1 MQVWNVLHMACWKC
15 TTYKFAKNLPSLY
28 HRTTLSGYIFATK
41 ACINNWKKLVKQQ
54 YLLNMSWQYDE
65 LLPTNRA
72 EIGLGV
78 WGTPAN
84 FNRFRVL
91 ASLLHW
97 HRSTEV
103 NQTSHNLWL
112 SPGLVHY
119 IYTFRGSCSLR
130 NSARCNIYIVSKS
143 YILLYLQHYY
153 TTLEQC
159 ASGKL
164 CGVWQGRELGSFCSW
179 LAPPIFRRAAITLG
193 IGPHSSSTTIF
204 HFCYCL
210 KEAGQVLQKKAWW
223 ITEQVF
229 TGWMPFLLHN
239 QQCLTTEWHW
249 LTELRFYVPLDTN

>member
-1 MQVWNVLHMACWKC
+1 
-15 TTYKFAKNLPSLY
+15 
-28 HRTTLSGYIFATK
+28 
-41 ACINNWKKLVKQQ
+41 
-54 YLLNMSWQYDE
+54 MSWQYGE
-65 LLPTNRA
+65 LLPTNGA

-84 FNRFRVL
+84 FNRFRIL

-119 IYTFRGSCSLR
+119 IYTLRGSCSLR
-130 NSARCNIYIVSKS
+130 NSARCNTYIVSKS

-153 TTLEQC
+153 TTFEQC

-179 LAPPIFRRAAITLG
+179 LVPPIFRMAAITLG
-193 IGPHSSSTTIF
+193 ISPHSSSTTIF
-204 HFCYCL
+204 HFSYCL
-210 KEAGQVLQKKAWW
+210 TELYQAGQVLQKKAWW

-249 LTELRFYVPLDTN
+249 